1 MSQRELANLVGAS
14 REKVNRQLQVW
25 RRAGIITIEEGT
37 IFIRDP
43 VALPPIDRPRR
54 MSW

>member
-1 MSQRELANLVGAS
+1 
-14 REKVNRQLQVW
+14 VNRQLQAW

-43 VALPPIDRPRR
+43 AALRSLKLIAYAN
-54 MSW
+54 